1 MPVSYRML
9 LFDLDGTLLCSDK
22 TISAPTL
29 EALNRC
35 RKMGLLIGVATSR
48 GEQNAMGF
56 LRQLE
61 PDAIITSAG
70 ALVRCHGE
78 ITHSNGFSGEETT
91 HVLQTLQAVCGADVS
106 MTVDTVDDYYRN
118 YQVPATDAD
127 QTWAMGH
134 LTDFEGF
141 TQPSL
146 KICFEC
152 HEDGLARVVA
162 AALPHCDLI
171 HFSDGPWYKLTPK
184 HATKE
189 AAILQVCEN
198 LGLKPEQIAAFGDD
212 YADIGMLQ
220 LCGIGIAMGNAIPEV
235 KSIANAI
242 IGGNDEDG
250 IALWIEEHIFSSM
263 KR

>member
-1 MPVSYRML
+1 MPVTYRML

-29 EALNRC
+29 EALNHC
-35 RKMGLLIGVATSR
+35 REMGLLIGVATSR

-56 LRQLE
+56 LRQIE

-78 ITHSNGFSGEETT
+78 ITHSNGFSGEETA
-91 HVLQTLQAVCGADVS
+91 HVLHILQDVCGADVS

-118 YQVPATDAD
+118 YEVPATDVD

-134 LTDFEGF
+134 LTDFVDF
-141 TQPSL
+141 LLPSL

-152 HEDGLARVVA
+152 HDPTLPADVA

-189 AAILQVCEN
+189 AAIMQMCDALSLQST
-198 LGLKPEQIAAFGDD
+198 QIIAFGDD
-212 YADIGMLQ
+212 YADIGMLKM
-220 LCGIGIAMGNAIPEV
+220 CGLGIAMGNAIEEV
-235 KSIANAI
+235 KKVADVVVGS
-242 IGGNDEDG
+242 NDEDG
-250 IALWIEEHIFSSM
+250 IASWLEVTFF
-263 KR
+263 R